1 MTLFHRITPW
11 LVCGTLL
18 VQGCAHQPPPQVRYG
33 LKTYPASSKPEEFR
47 RPAKDRAPLVKL
59 NPDEIIDA
67 VPEPVTL
74 ARYGNHTPY
83 DVLGKRYYLLPT
95 AKGYAESGIG
105 SWYGEKFQGQPTSTM
120 EPYDLYAMTAAHKSL
135 PLPTYVRVTNL
146 ENNRSAIVKVNDR
159 GPFVD
164 DRVID
169 LSYAAATKLG
179 YAEKGTA
186 RVKVEAIT
194 FDDVPMITRGETRK
208 PMNKTSASTLA
219 VRPATPSKS
228 AVGLSTS
235 ALSSGRPAVTTAQA
249 KNELLLANSEPTAA
263 GSITAAPASSAA
275 TLTSAVTHHAPLQV
289 AMADKQIFLQAG
301 AFSDQQAANN
311 LQTRLTQ
318 VVSAPVKVA
327 KNDNTHFRVHVGP
340 FSDESAARQ
349 ALAQIRDSQLAN
361 PLLIRR

>member
-1 MTLFHRITPW
+1 MTLFRRITPW

-33 LKTYPASSKPEEFR
+33 LKTYPASNKPEEFR

-83 DVLGKRYYLLPT
+83 DVLGKRYYLMPT

-135 PLPTYVRVTNL
+135 PLPTFVRVTNL

-164 DRVID
+164 NRVID
-169 LSYAAATKLG
+169 LSYAAAVKLG

-208 PMNKTSASTLA
+208 PFNKAPASTLA
-219 VRPATPSKS
+219 ARPSTPPKA
-228 AVGLSTS
+228 AVAIAPS
-235 ALSSGRPAVTTAQA
+235 RPAVITAQA
-249 KNELLLANSEPTAA
+249 KNDLLLANSEPTAA
-263 GSITAAPASSAA
+263 GSITAAAPAPSAS
-275 TLTSAVTHHAPLQV
+275 TVTSKAPLQI
-289 AMADKQIFLQAG
+289 ALADKQIFLQAG
-301 AFSDQQAANN
+301 AFSDQQAAHN
-311 LQTRLTQ
+311 LQSRLTQ
-318 VVSAPVKVA
+318 VVNAPVKVA
-327 KNDNTHFRVHVGP
+327 KNDDTHFRVHVGP
-340 FSDESAARQ
+340 FSDESTARQ

>member
-1 MTLFHRITPW
+1 MTLFRRIAPW
-11 LVCGTLL
+11 LVCSTLL

-33 LKTYPASSKPEEFR
+33 LKTYPASQPEEFR
-47 RPAKDRAPLVKL
+47 RPAKDRAPLAKL
-59 NPDEIIDA
+59 NPDEIHDA
-67 VPEPVTL
+67 RPEPVTL

-95 AKGYAESGIG
+95 AKGYAESGVG

-169 LSYAAATKLG
+169 LSYAAAVKLG

-186 RVKVEAIT
+186 KVKVEAIT
-194 FDDVPMITRGETRK
+194 FDDVPTITRGETRRLY
-208 PMNKTSASTLA
+208 NK
-219 VRPATPSKS
+219 
-228 AVGLSTS
+228 
-235 ALSSGRPAVTTAQA
+235 AQA
-249 KNELLLANSEPTAA
+249 KNELLLTNSEPTAA
-263 GSITAAPASSAA
+263 GSITVAAVPAPTANTVA
-275 TLTSAVTHHAPLQV
+275 KPPLQI
-289 AMADKQIFLQAG
+289 ALADKQIFLQAG

-311 LQTRLTQ
+311 LQSRLTQ
-318 VVSAPVKVA
+318 VVNVPVTVA

-340 FSDESAARQ
+340 FSDETAARQ
-349 ALAQIRDSQLAN
+349 ALAQIRGSQLAN

>member
-1 MTLFHRITPW
+1 
-11 LVCGTLL
+11 
-18 VQGCAHQPPPQVRYG
+18 
-33 LKTYPASSKPEEFR
+33 
-47 RPAKDRAPLVKL
+47 
-59 NPDEIIDA
+59 
-67 VPEPVTL
+67 
-74 ARYGNHTPY
+74 
-83 DVLGKRYYLLPT
+83 
-95 AKGYAESGIG
+95 
-105 SWYGEKFQGQPTSTM
+105 M

-169 LSYAAATKLG
+169 LSYAAAVKLG

-194 FDDVPMITRGETRK
+194 SGDAPMITRGETRHSL
-208 PMNKTSASTLA
+208 NKAPVSALAARPTSAPK
-219 VRPATPSKS
+219 PAANTD
-228 AVGLSTS
+228 
-235 ALSSGRPAVTTAQA
+235 
-249 KNELLLANSEPTAA
+249 KNEFLLANSEPTAA
-263 GSITAAPASSAA
+263 GSITAAPAPTAS
-275 TLTSAVTHHAPLQV
+275 TLTSTSAIASSVASNVVSNAPLQI
-289 AMADKQIFLQAG
+289 AMTDKQIFLQAG
-301 AFSDQQAANN
+301 AFSDQQAAHN
-311 LQTRLTQ
+311 LQSRLTQ

-340 FSDESAARQ
+340 FSDESTARQ

>member
-1 MTLFHRITPW
+1 MTLFRRITPW

-33 LKTYPASSKPEEFR
+33 LKTYPVSSKPEEFR

-67 VPEPVTL
+67 VPAPVTL

-83 DVLGKRYYLLPT
+83 NVLGKRYYLLPT

-169 LSYAAATKLG
+169 LSYAAAVKLG

-194 FDDVPMITRGETRK
+194 FGDVPMITRGETRHSL
-208 PMNKTSASTLA
+208 NKAPVSALA
-219 VRPATPSKS
+219 ARPA
-228 AVGLSTS
+228 S
-235 ALSSGRPAVTTAQA
+235 ALKPAVQA
-249 KNELLLANSEPTAA
+249 KNDKNEFLLANSEPTAA
-263 GSITAAPASSAA
+263 GSITAAPAPTAS
-275 TLTSAVTHHAPLQV
+275 TLTSTNTVSSAVASNGPLQI
-289 AMADKQIFLQAG
+289 AMSDKQIFLQAG
-301 AFSDQQAANN
+301 AFSDQQAAHN
-311 LQTRLTQ
+311 LQSRLTQ

-340 FSDESAARQ
+340 FSDESTARQ

>member
-146 ENNRSAIVKVNDR
+146 ENNRSVIVKVNDR

-208 PMNKTSASTLA
+208 PINKTPASTLA
-219 VRPATPSKS
+219 V
-228 AVGLSTS
+228 
-235 ALSSGRPAVTTAQA
+235 RPAVTTAQA

>member
-1 MTLFHRITPW
+1 MTLFRRITPW
-11 LVCGTLL
+11 MVCGALF

-33 LKTYPASSKPEEFR
+33 LKTYPTAPTDFQ
-47 RPAKDRAPLVKL
+47 RPSKDRAPLVKL
-59 NPDEIIDA
+59 DPDTIDDA

-83 DVLGKRYYLLPT
+83 DVLGKRYFLMPT
-95 AKGYAESGIG
+95 AKGYAETGTG

-120 EPYDLYAMTAAHKSL
+120 EPYDLYSMTAAHKTL

-186 RVKVEAIT
+186 RVRVEAIT
-194 FDDVPMITRGETRK
+194 FDDVPVISRGETR
-208 PMNKTSASTLA
+208 AFRGA
-219 VRPATPSKS
+219 A
-228 AVGLSTS
+228 
-235 ALSSGRPAVTTAQA
+235 PAVATRPLPAAQRPTSVA
-249 KNELLLANSEPTAA
+249 ARNELLLANSEPPAA
-263 GSITAAPASSAA
+263 GLPIKPQAS
-275 TLTSAVTHHAPLQV
+275 TL
-289 AMADKQIFLQAG
+289 AMTQLASADKQIFLQAG
-301 AFSDQQAANN
+301 AFSDQRAAQS
-311 LQTRLTQ
+311 LQSRLTQ
-318 VVSAPVKVA
+318 VVDAPVRVA
-327 KNDNTHFRVHVGP
+327 KSDGAHFRVHVGP
-340 FSDESAARQ
+340 FSNESAARQ
-349 ALAQIRDSQLAN
+349 VLAQIRDSQLAN